1 MRQEIM
7 DHYGITREFRNAG
20 FYETDRHR
28 QILRELK
35 SAVQQGKFVTM
46 SGIVGCG
53 KTTTLRRL
61 QEQLEAEG
69 EILVAKSLSVDKECV
84 SLAALLAALFCDL
97 STEKDLKIPT
107 RPEKRERALREL
119 IKKRKKPVALF
130 IDEAHGLKRDTLIGL
145 KRLMELVRDGGG
157 ILSVVLAGHP
167 KLNNELRRPTN
178 EEIGNRST
186 MFSLDNAHGANR
198 EYILWLLEQCTRPGT
213 NANTLFADEAV
224 DLMAERLT
232 TPLQIVQHL
241 GLALDSSFH
250 EKPYNN

>member
-7 DHYGITREFRNAG
+7 SHYGITREFSKAG
-20 FYETDRHR
+20 FYETERHR

-53 KTTTLRRL
+53 KTTTLHRL

-84 SLAALLAALFCDL
+84 SLAALLVALFSDL
-97 STEKDLKIPT
+97 STDKDPKIST

-130 IDEAHGLKRDTLIGL
+130 IDEAHGLQRNTLVGL

-167 KLNNELRRPTN
+167 KLNNELRRPTM
-178 EEIGNRST
+178 EEIGNRAT

-198 EYILWLLEQCTRPGT
+198 DYILWLLE
-213 NANTLFADEAV
+213 
-224 DLMAERLT
+224 
-232 TPLQIVQHL
+232 
-241 GLALDSSFH
+241 
-250 EKPYNN
+250 